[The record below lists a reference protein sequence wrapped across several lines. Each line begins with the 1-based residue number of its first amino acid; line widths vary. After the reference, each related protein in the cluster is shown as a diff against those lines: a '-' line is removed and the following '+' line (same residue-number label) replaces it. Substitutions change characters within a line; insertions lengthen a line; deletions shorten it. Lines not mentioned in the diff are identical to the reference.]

1 MIFEKNL
8 VTPMEILTLRAL
20 KVCARQSKH
29 SPAAKLTGTCIT
41 PPSPAVTSNRLRQ
54 NSKPPTA
61 LRG

>member
-29 SPAAKLTGTCIT
+29 SPPAKLTGTCIT
-41 PPSPAVTSNRLRQ
+41 PPSPSGDLESFA
-54 NSKPPTA
+54 A
-61 LRG
+61 

>member
-20 KVCARQSKH
+20 KV
-29 SPAAKLTGTCIT
+29 CIT